1 MTRITR
7 ATLPQT
13 APQTIPEHQEDTMT
27 AVDMTDTPETA
38 GPRAPRLSSGRPLV
52 APAPGG
58 RPPATGTVG
67 GSPAAVRN
75 TVGRWSSLAAPAG
88 TLPGQAE
95 LTRRARD
102 ERGREDHRAVRTLV
116 GVIALACVE
125 AEVGRRHLRDLA
137 AWLDLPV
144 YDKVARRIAL
154 LERTGARMTTAQP
167 PRPVGARVCE
177 VAPGRVEASASIR
190 CGDRVRAIALRM
202 ERRLSRWRVVAVEIG

>member
-1 MTRITR
+1 MTRVPR
-7 ATLPQT
+7 ATASQT
-13 APQTIPEHQEDTMT
+13 AFQTTPEHQEDTMT
-27 AVDMTDTPETA
+27 AVETTETPETA
-38 GPRAPRLSSGRPLV
+38 AADTPRRPSGRPLV
-52 APAPGG
+52 APAPAG
-58 RPPATGTVG
+58 RPPA
-67 GSPAAVRN
+67 PH
-75 TVGRWSSLAAPAG
+75 TVGRRPASVRDAAGRWSALAAPAG

-95 LTRRARD
+95 LTRRARA
-102 ERGREDHRAVRTLV
+102 ERSREDHRAVRALV

-154 LERTGARMTTAQP
+154 LERTGARVTTAQP
-167 PRPVGARVCE
+167 PRPIGARVCE
-177 VAPGRVEASASIR
+177 VAPGRVEASASVR